1 MAAMYAVYHGPEG
14 LKAIS
19 QRVHG
24 LAGAFALGLKKL
36 GTVEVQDLP
45 FFDTVK
51 VKTSNA
57 HAIADAA
64 LKSEINLRVVDGNTV
79 SVAFCCSNSVN
90 YLCMSLDNGAWLLYR
105 LLLLLMKQSH

>member
-14 LKAIS
+14 LKTIA

-51 VKTSNA
+51 VKVANA

-64 LKSEINLRVVDGNTV
+64 YKKEINLRVVDGNTV
-79 SVAFCCSNSVN
+79 SV
-90 YLCMSLDNGAWLLYR
+90 LLI
-105 LLLLLMKQSH
+105 LALN

>member
-14 LKAIS
+14 LKNIAN
-19 QRVHG
+19 RVHG

-36 GTVEVQDLP
+36 GTVEVQELP

-57 HAIADAA
+57 HAIAEAA
-64 LKSEINLRVVDGNTV
+64 IKNGINLRVVDGNTV
-79 SVAFCCSNSVN
+79 SVAFCCTKIGLFVFECLWMMELFGFSDH
-90 YLCMSLDNGAWLLYR
+90 CCF
-105 LLLLLMKQSH
+105 